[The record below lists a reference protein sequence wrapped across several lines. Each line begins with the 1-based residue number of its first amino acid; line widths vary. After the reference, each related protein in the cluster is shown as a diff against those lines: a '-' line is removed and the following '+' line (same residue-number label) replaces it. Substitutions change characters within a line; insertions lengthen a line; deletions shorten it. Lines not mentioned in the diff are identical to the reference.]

1 MYSTDL
7 AFIHD
12 AGFNEFAERAS
23 PEVARILT
31 RHGIRPS
38 GDSPRPTRIV
48 EVGCGSG
55 TLARHLVGRGYAVV
69 GFDVSPAMLQLARAK
84 VPAAIFRTRSLTDAR
99 LPSCAAVVAIGEV
112 IAYVPAQ
119 GLGLE
124 LPPALRRFF
133 VRVHDALEPGGVFI
147 FDFIESAA
155 RRTYEARTRGGRG
168 WVIAAHAE
176 VDDRG
181 CVLTRR
187 LVTIRRIGRQY
198 RRAQETHR
206 VRIYA
211 RAAVARAL
219 AAAGFTT
226 SMSRSYGRYRL
237 MAGDVAVIARKQGRP
252 SAAGL

>member
-23 PEVARILT
+23 PEVARILA

-38 GDSPRPTRIV
+38 GSSRMPTRIV

-55 TLARHLVGRGYAVV
+55 TLARHLVGEGYAVV
-69 GFDVSPAMLQLARAK
+69 GFDISSAMLQLARAK
-84 VPAAIFRTRSLTDAR
+84 VPAAIFRARSLTDAR

-112 IAYVPAQ
+112 IDYVPAD
-119 GLGLE
+119 GRGIE

-133 VRVHDALEPGGVFI
+133 VRVHDALKPGGLFI

-155 RRTYEARTRGGRG
+155 RRTYQARSKGGRG

-176 VDDRG
+176 VDARG
-181 CVLTRR
+181 RVLTRR

-206 VRIYA
+206 VRIYT
-211 RAAVARAL
+211 RGAVARAL
-219 AAAGFTT
+219 AAAGFTA

-237 MAGDVAVIARKQGRP
+237 MAGDVAVIARKPRRRP
-252 SAAGL
+252 AAGL

>member
-1 MYSTDL
+1 LYSTDL
-7 AFIHD
+7 AYIHD
-12 AGFNEFAERAS
+12 AGFNEFSERAS
-23 PEVARILT
+23 PEIARILR

-38 GDSPRPTRIV
+38 SDSRKVTRIV

-55 TLARHLVGRGYAVV
+55 TLARHLTGEGYAVV

-99 LPSCAAVVAIGEV
+99 LPSCAAVIAIGEV
-112 IAYVPAQ
+112 ITYVPAR
-119 GLGLE
+119 GRGIE

-133 VRVHDALEPGGVFI
+133 VRVHEALKPGGLFI

-155 RRTYEARTRGGRG
+155 RRTYEARTKGGRG

-181 CVLTRR
+181 SVLTRR

-206 VRIYA
+206 VRIYT

-219 AAAGFTT
+219 AAAGFTA
-226 SMSRSYGRYRL
+226 SMSRSHGRHRL
-237 MAGDVAVIARKQGRP
+237 MAGDVAVIARKQGRR